1 MRAVA
6 RYSAI
11 FLPSISISNSAT
23 RAHFM
28 PRTVF
33 AASAT
38 AFSAALAKLSL
49 EDPAISMT
57 FCGMD
62 CLLLLS
68 MSMLRPGRCTKNVR
82 KSRPHT
88 KAIER
93 IQDDHSITLFEA
105 GDTEGEPPTISRS
118 LDL

>member
-11 FLPSISISNSAT
+11 FLPSSSISNSAT

-38 AFSAALAKLSL
+38 AFSAAFAKLSF
-49 EDPAISMT
+49 DVPTTSIT
-57 FCGMD
+57 FCAIWVSFDFSVALYRCPATAVAKGGSVTRMTAHHLGI
-62 CLLLLS
+62 LLARFDS
-68 MSMLRPGRCTKNVR
+68 
-82 KSRPHT
+82 
-88 KAIER
+88 
-93 IQDDHSITLFEA
+93 LFGQLAEA
-105 GDTEGEPPTISRS
+105 YG
-118 LDL
+118 